1 MRVKRYIVDTMP
13 DAMSKIRS
21 ELGADAVILSTKELK
36 VGGFMGLFGKKKI
49 EVIAASE
56 SSDISAAKPKPQPVR
71 TAATPIA
78 RAAVPDAYRKSSQ
91 MVASASS
98 SSGTE
103 PGQAGVQPAVT
114 ATAQA
119 SRGPLQESALQE
131 HPVVK
136 QEREAPLA
144 QMPSRVPTSE
154 LNYTASA
161 KGQPDLAREE
171 TAASRWDEA
180 LRQADLNQKSPSVAS
195 TVPKEADYMKLK
207 EERLLEELREMK
219 SWIGQL
225 ARHQNENRELPD
237 PLPAIKSRLEIQ
249 ELSPDLIEQWL
260 DSAYRHWIDSGKSLA
275 EEELDLFIRSEATS
289 FLQERVG
296 EGIRDDTRIVY
307 IAGPTGVG
315 KTTTIAKLAAD
326 QIFRGHKKVGFITA
340 DTYRISAIEQLR
352 TYSSILNVPL
362 EVVQSPGDVQRAMQ
376 RLSHCDLILM
386 DTAGRNYLNEIHV
399 AELHSMLATSEQSET
414 YLVLSLTSK
423 SQDMKKITEHFS
435 RYGLDKVIFTK
446 LDETESVGPMY
457 NLINEYPLRV
467 SYIANGQN
475 VPDDLLSADRELL
488 LDLILGAKGS

>member
-56 SSDISAAKPKPQPVR
+56 GSESPSAKPKPQPIR
-71 TAATPIA
+71 TAAAPIA

-91 MVASASS
+91 LAAASS
-98 SSGTE
+98 GAD
-103 PGQAGVQPAVT
+103 PGQAGIQPTVT
-114 ATAQA
+114 ATAQT
-119 SRGPLQESALQE
+119 SRNPLPEAGLQER
-131 HPVVK
+131 PVK
-136 QEREAPLA
+136 QEKETPKV
-144 QMPSRVPTSE
+144 QIPVRVPTAE
-154 LNYTASA
+154 LDYTASA
-161 KGQPDLAREE
+161 KGQPDLVREE

-180 LRQADLNQKSPSVAS
+180 LRQADLNQKISPAPAAS
-195 TVPKEADYMKLK
+195 TVTKEADYMRLK

-225 ARHQNENRELPD
+225 ARQQHENRELPD
-237 PLPAIKSRLEIQ
+237 PLPAIKNRLESQ
-249 ELSPDLIEQWL
+249 ELSPVLIEQWI
-260 DSAYRHWIDSGKSLA
+260 DAAYSHWMDSGKSLT
-275 EEELDLFIRSEATS
+275 EEELNSLIRSEAAS

-296 EGIRDDTRIVY
+296 DGIRNNTRIVY

-399 AELHSMLATSEQSET
+399 AELHSLLATSEQSET

-457 NLINEYPLRV
+457 NLIHEYPLRV